1 MDEVAVSMVARRVP
15 ARAKKQPGL
24 RVGTKITSGQK
35 AQFKHYEKNRV
46 RQKNEGRKMKVARF
60 AQRKGGGVSYISA
73 KDFSDILFKFK
84 RTRISFCADPNQ
96 GPPELP
102 RKAANVKCLTTS
114 PMPLLESQS
123 DRSHREKCFRCD
135 PHD

>member
-1 MDEVAVSMVARRVP
+1 MVARRVP

-60 AQRKGGGVSYISA
+60 AQRRGVGYLIFLPRIFLT
-73 KDFSDILFKFK
+73 FSSSS
-84 RTRISFCADPNQ
+84 RE
-96 GPPELP
+96 PELVFV
-102 RKAANVKCLTTS
+102 RILTKAL
-114 PMPLLESQS
+114 QS
-123 DRSHREKCFRCD
+123 CREKLQTSNV
-135 PHD
+135 